1 MSEQTAQSSNHWGG
15 RLLSAEVAPMPASRA
30 PPVTHATQGRLMLG
44 ILGALTVVGVVLC
57 YRLASPFLP
66 ALTWAVALAVV
77 ARPVHQRIVRKLE
90 RPTIAAIISVALVT
104 AVIVLPL
111 GFAAQQLAQEAIG
124 IFHSLQADGGE
135 SSWKALIERAGKFG
149 PLLEWIDRQVSL
161 RGQLE
166 TFSQFALAGL
176 KTAWS
181 ISVGVV
187 VGGLITLFFLFYFFR
202 DGRRLMNSVCSFLP
216 LSPEECGRM
225 LDRIDDTIHAI
236 IFGSLGVALIQGS
249 LGGLMFWFLDLPS
262 PLVWSA
268 VMCVCAVLPV
278 FGAAL
283 VWVPAV
289 LYLWVTGE
297 TMSAMILLAWGAVV
311 VSLIDNVL
319 YPVLVKNQLRLHTV
333 PVFVAIVG
341 GIVVF
346 GAAGLILGPVVL
358 AVTKVLL
365 GVWGDRMRATASA

>member
-1 MSEQTAQSSNHWGG
+1 
-15 RLLSAEVAPMPASRA
+15 
-30 PPVTHATQGRLMLG
+30 MLG
-44 ILGALTVVGVVLC
+44 ILGVITAIGVFLC

-66 ALTWAVALAVV
+66 ALTWAIALAVV
-77 ARPVHQRIVRKLE
+77 ARPMHERIARRLDHT
-90 RPTIAAIISVALVT
+90 TIAAVLSVVSVT
-104 AVIVLPL
+104 AIIVLPL
-111 GFAAQQLAQEAIG
+111 GFTMQMLATEAIG
-124 IFHSLQADGGE
+124 IFNSMQADGGE
-135 SSWKALIERAGKFG
+135 ASWKALLEKVGAFG
-149 PLLEWIDRQVSL
+149 PLVEWIDGQVSL

-166 TFSQFALAGL
+166 TFSQFALKGL

-202 DGRRLMNSVCSFLP
+202 DGPRLMNSVCSFLP
-216 LSPEECGRM
+216 LSPEESARV
-225 LDRIDDTIHAI
+225 LNRIDETIHAMV
-236 IFGSLGVALIQGS
+236 FGSLGVAAIQGF
-249 LGGLMFWFLDLPS
+249 LGGLMFWWLGLPS

-268 VMCVCAVLPV
+268 VMGVCAVMPV

-283 VWVPAV
+283 VWVPAA

-297 TMSAMILLAWGAVV
+297 TASAVILILWGAIV
-311 VSLIDNVL
+311 VSLIDNLL

-346 GAAGLILGPVVL
+346 GAAGLILGPVLL
-358 AVTKVLL
+358 AATKVLL
-365 GVWGDRMRATASA
+365 GVWADRMRAPTAHVADR